1 MQSVV
6 VLFQKQEYTIVVDQ
20 MSFEGESEFDN

>member
-6 VLFQKQEYTIVVDQ
+6 VLFQKQEYTIVMDEQ
-20 MSFEGESEFDN
+20 SFEGDSEFDQ